1 MAKKIIEITAE
12 TEAISSLLSKL
23 QGRLDDLSPVMLA
36 ITGVMSD
43 ATERAFKNEADP
55 VTGAKWPELADDTVT
70 MRGGNAHPILQVTGQ
85 LAASVQPDYGK
96 NYAEISTNKVY
107 AAMHQFGGTT
117 SPKSRIP
124 NKPIQARPFL
134 GLSPADEQDIMNIM
148 GQFLDLD

>member
-1 MAKKIIEITAE
+1 MKKVIEIKVD
-12 TEAISSLLSKL
+12 SSEINQLL
-23 QGRLDDLSPVMLA
+23 GRLMGRMGDMSPVMLA

-55 VTGAKWPELADDTVT
+55 VTGAKWPQLTDDTVT

-85 LAASVQPDYGK
+85 LASSVQTDYGK
-96 NYAEISTNKVY
+96 SYAEISTNKIY

-124 NKPIQARPFL
+124 NKPIPARPFL
-134 GLSPADEQDIMNIM
+134 GLSPSDEQEILDII
-148 GQFLDLD
+148 GQF